1 MHIGCLASLQQ
12 GASPMGQDTGRPS
25 RLVDVSTTLTSRRM
39 RGRSL
44 SLWNAALLVL
54 SVTISVPPEP

>member
-1 MHIGCLASLQQ
+1 
-12 GASPMGQDTGRPS
+12 MGQDTGRP
-25 RLVDVSTTLTSRRM
+25 RRVVDVSTTLTSRRM